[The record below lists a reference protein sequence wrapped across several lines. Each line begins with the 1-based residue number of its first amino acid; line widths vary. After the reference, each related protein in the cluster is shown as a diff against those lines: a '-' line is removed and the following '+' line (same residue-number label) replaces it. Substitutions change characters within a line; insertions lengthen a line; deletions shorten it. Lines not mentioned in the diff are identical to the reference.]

1 MADTKSRKQN
11 KVIRMDAKTWK
22 DSADNFKEY
31 LETDIDLN
39 LVFIVLFLLGFGL
52 LMVYSASSYVA
63 LRDFGRA
70 NYFFRK
76 QIIADVLGLFCMLV
90 TLFMPVKKIMDLP
103 HIKKI
108 VYILAIGVIFLVIP
122 FGIESHG
129 ARRWIQVPFIGG
141 NLQPAEITKLLMII
155 FLAAMINSMGNKA
168 ITSWKGFSLCMGLTC
183 VASILL
189 YTVTDNLSS
198 ALIVFCIAFVMC
210 FVASADFKKYLLFV
224 ALGLAAAGGLIA
236 YVSSNDSAAEG
247 SFRLTRITS
256 WLHPENSTETSA
268 HQMLQGLYAI
278 GNGGWFGRGLGQSVQ
293 KITVLPEPHNDM
305 IFAVICEELGI
316 IGAISL
322 MIMFALMLYRMLLI
336 ARNTKDRFNFL
347 VVSGIMAHFAIQ
359 VVLNIAVVTGSIP
372 NTGVSLPFISYGGS
386 SALFLLIE
394 VGLVLNIDRI
404 NRAESR
410 GK

>member
-1 MADTKSRKQN
+1 MANTKSGKQN
-11 KVIRMDAKTWK
+11 KVVSMNGHVWK
-22 DSADNFKEY
+22 DSADSFREY

-39 LVFIVLFLLGFGL
+39 LMFIVLFLIGFGL
-52 LMVYSASSYVA
+52 LMVYSASSYIA
-63 LRDFGRA
+63 LRDHGSSA
-70 NYFFRK
+70 YFFRK
-76 QIIADVLGLFCMLV
+76 QITADVLGLFCMAITIFV
-90 TLFMPVKKIMDLP
+90 PIKRIINLP
-103 HIKKI
+103 HIKKMLYI
-108 VYILAIGVIFLVIP
+108 VAIGVIFLVIP

-141 NLQPAEITKLLMII
+141 NLQPAEITKLFMIL
-155 FLAAMINSMGNKA
+155 FLAAMINAMGNA
-168 ITSWKGFSLCMGLTC
+168 YISSWKGFGFCMGLTC
-183 VASILL
+183 VASGLL
-189 YTVTDNLSS
+189 YTITDNLSS

-210 FVASADFKKYLLFV
+210 FVASSDFKKYLFFV
-224 ALGLAAAGGLIA
+224 AAGLAAAAGIVA
-236 YVSSNDSAAEG
+236 YVASNDSAGEG
-247 SFRLTRITS
+247 SFRLTRIS
-256 WLHPENSTETSA
+256 AWLHPENSTETSA

-322 MIMFALMLYRMLLI
+322 MIMFALMIYRMLLI

-347 VVSGIMAHFAIQ
+347 VVTGVMAHFAIQ

-394 VGLVLNIDRI
+394 VGLVLNIDRV

-410 GK
+410 RG

>member
-1 MADTKSRKQN
+1 MTNTKPNKQN
-11 KVIRMDAKTWK
+11 KVISMDAHRWK
-22 DSADNFKEY
+22 DSADNFREY

-39 LVFIVLFLLGFGL
+39 LVFIVLFLIGFGL

-90 TLFMPVKKIMDLP
+90 TIFMPIKKIMDLP

-108 VYILAIGVIFLVIP
+108 VFLLAIGVIFLVIP

-247 SFRLTRITS
+247 SFRLTRISS

-322 MIMFALMLYRMLLI
+322 MIMFALMIYRMLLI
-336 ARNTKDRFNFL
+336 ARNTKDRFSFL

-394 VGLVLNIDRI
+394 VGLVLNIDRT

>member
-1 MADTKSRKQN
+1 MANTKSTKQN
-11 KVIRMDAKTWK
+11 KVVSMDAHRFKEG
-22 DSADNFKEY
+22 ADNFKEY

-39 LVFIVLFLLGFGL
+39 LVFIVLFLIGFGL

-63 LRDFGRA
+63 LRDFGRS
-70 NYFFRK
+70 NYFFKK
-76 QIIADVLGLFCMLV
+76 QITADVLGLFFMFI
-90 TLFMPVKKIMDLP
+90 TIFMPVNRIMNLP

-108 VYILAIGVIFLVIP
+108 VYLLAIGVIFLVIP

-247 SFRLTRITS
+247 SFRLTRISS

-322 MIMFALMLYRMLLI
+322 MIMFALLIYRMLLI

-394 VGLVLNIDRI
+394 VGLVLNIDRV

-410 GK
+410 RK

>member
-1 MADTKSRKQN
+1 
-11 KVIRMDAKTWK
+11 MDAHRWK
-22 DSADNFKEY
+22 DSADNFREY

-39 LVFIVLFLLGFGL
+39 LVFIVLFLIGFGL

-90 TLFMPVKKIMDLP
+90 TIFMPVKKIMDLP

-108 VYILAIGVIFLVIP
+108 IYLLAIGVIFLVIP

-247 SFRLTRITS
+247 SFRLTRISS

-322 MIMFALMLYRMLLI
+322 MIMFALMIYRMLLI
-336 ARNTKDRFNFL
+336 ARNTKDRFSFL

-394 VGLVLNIDRI
+394 VGLVLNIDRT